1 MYTYY
6 VCIYFYILKVRQY
19 NVYMYY
25 TLYHYLY
32 LYIYICIY
40 MYIYVY
46 ILSYIHTS
54 RCPAFAGS
62 CQQNTH
68 SYVTI
73 LYLSAN
79 YLHCRQLPARARQAH
94 SSAAIWKYC
103 RHMNLYIYIDIYVDR
118 YNDLMY
124 IYNDMIWIHKL
135 PTAAR
140 KSRAMR
146 CT

>member
-32 LYIYICIY
+32 LYMYICIY

-68 SYVTI
+68 SYVRFYI
-73 LYLSAN
+73 SQQIIYIAN
-79 YLHCRQLPARARQAH
+79 SCPQEQGKHTVLLPYENT
-94 SSAAIWKYC
+94 AAI
-103 RHMNLYIYIDIYVDR
+103 
-118 YNDLMY
+118 
-124 IYNDMIWIHKL
+124 
-135 PTAAR
+135 
-140 KSRAMR
+140 
-146 CT
+146 

>member
-1 MYTYY
+1 MYIFLYTKSKAIQCVY
-6 VCIYFYILKVRQY
+6 VLHIISLSLSIYV
-19 NVYMYY
+19 
-25 TLYHYLY
+25 
-32 LYIYICIY
+32 Y
-40 MYIYVY
+40 MYIYVHICIYTIIYTY
-46 ILSYIHTS
+46 IALPCFCRQLSAKYTFI
-54 RCPAFAGS
+54 C
-62 CQQNTH
+62 
-68 SYVTI
+68 TI

-79 YLHCRQLPARARQAH
+79 YLHCQQLPARARQAH